1 MAGNEKQKMEN
12 FVLDVDGVLAAT
24 PLFYTAEGKAMKM
37 FGPDDHDALNLIRDR
52 MRIVFITGD
61 KRGFPISKRRIV
73 DEMGFELQLVSTH
86 ERAEWISRNMDQKRT
101 IYMGD
106 GIFDIPV
113 FKEVAYS
120 ICPADG
126 FYRTREAADFVT
138 RSKGGDRSVAEAVL
152 HILEKFF
159 GETEIKPNTKYGV
172 WKKHEEKEK

>member
-1 MAGNEKQKMEN
+1 MAEIEN

-24 PLFYTAEGKAMKM
+24 PLFYTAEGKAMKV
-37 FGPDDHDALNLIRDR
+37 FGPDDHDALNLLRDR

-73 DEMGFELQLVSTH
+73 DEMGFELFQVSTH
-86 ERAEWISRNMDQKRT
+86 ERAEWISKNMDPKKT

-113 FKEVAYS
+113 FNAVSYS

-126 FYRTREAADFVT
+126 FYKTREAANFVT
-138 RSKGGDRSVAEAVL
+138 KTKGGDRAVAEACL
-152 HILEKFF
+152 HILHKFF
-159 GETEIKPNTKYGV
+159 GETEIRPNMKYGV
-172 WKKHEEKEK
+172 WKKQEPGKKD